1 MLDGLSLR
9 LPPGRSIAV
18 VGESGS
24 GKSTL
29 AALLLRFLRAEEGT
43 VLLGGS
49 DLQQL
54 ASDDVRKVVGLVADD
69 AHLFASTLRANLALA
84 RPGAPDAELVD
95 GLRRAHL
102 GDWYDGLPAGL
113 DTLLGQRGALVSG
126 GERRRIAL
134 ARALLAGQPVLV
146 LDEPTEGLD
155 EATAEAVVRDI
166 LEATPDRAV
175 VLLTHRT
182 EGLDLVDEVHE
193 LRSGR
198 LERLR

>member
-1 MLDGLSLR
+1 MLDGLSLS
-9 LPPGRSIAV
+9 LPPGRSVAV

-29 AALLLRFLRAEEGT
+29 AALMLRFLVAEEGH
-43 VLLGGS
+43 VLLGGRE
-49 DLQQL
+49 LAGL
-54 ASDDVRKVVGLVADD
+54 ASDDVRSVVGLVADD
-69 AHLFASTLRANLALA
+69 AHLFASTLRANLELA
-84 RPGAPDAELVD
+84 RPGAQDAELVD

-113 DTLLGQRGALVSG
+113 DTPWAGAGRGL
-126 GERRRIAL
+126 RRRTA
-134 ARALLAGQPVLV
+134 AHRPGPRAPGRQPVLV

-155 EATAEAVVRDI
+155 EETAEAVVRDI
-166 LEATPDRAV
+166 LQATPDRAV

-198 LERLR
+198 LHRRC